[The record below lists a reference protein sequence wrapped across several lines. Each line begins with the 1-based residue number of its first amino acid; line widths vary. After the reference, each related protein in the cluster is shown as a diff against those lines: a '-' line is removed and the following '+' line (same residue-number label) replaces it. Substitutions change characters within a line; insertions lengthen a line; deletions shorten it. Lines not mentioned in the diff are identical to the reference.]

1 MNGSHEKKNLDSV
14 QIVKDK
20 LSIRN
25 NFMKKEITIIKE
37 INPIVRKVES
47 MEIVDK
53 QTMSDG
59 VVLLSQLNKFN
70 DRITTEKEKIT
81 KPLNEALREVRGR
94 YKSVELTL
102 EEAILTLKGKI
113 SSYQTEAVKKEQEE
127 MQAIASKVVDGSLS
141 VDKAL
146 TKMEDVV
153 GVEEK
158 VKTDE
163 GSISFRDKKC
173 VEVIEITMLP
183 IEYHLA
189 NEVLIRAKMAEGIE
203 LPGCRYW
210 TEQVVVN
217 KRC

>member
-1 MNGSHEKKNLDSV
+1 
-14 QIVKDK
+14 
-20 LSIRN
+20 
-25 NFMKKEITIIKE
+25 MKKEQEITIVKK

-59 VVLLSQLNKFN
+59 VVILSQLNKFN
-70 DRITTEKEKIT
+70 DQITKEKEKIT

-102 EEAILTLKGKI
+102 EEAILALKGKI
-113 SSYQTEAVKKEQEE
+113 SSYQTEAIKKEQEE
-127 MQAIASKVVDGSLS
+127 MQAIASRVADGSLS

-146 TKMEDVV
+146 TKMEKVV
-153 GVEEK
+153 EVEDK

-173 VEVIEITMLP
+173 VEVMDITMLP

-189 NEVLIRAKMAEGIE
+189 NEVLIRAKMSEGIE

-210 TEQVVVN
+210 VEQVVIN
-217 KRC
+217 KRNG